1 MSGSELDGLWH
12 LLEPGDGCR
21 LQTALGRRGCPGFT
35 IRARMDT
42 IAEMK
47 SWPRRQSGCGGA
59 RSDGQ
64 ERVVCAMRWHF
75 GH

>member
-1 MSGSELDGLWH
+1 MSGSELDGLRH

-21 LQTALGRRGCPGFT
+21 LQTAPGRRGCPGFT
-35 IRARMDT
+35 VGARMDT

-47 SWPRRQSGCGGA
+47 SRPRRQSGCGGA

-75 GH
+75 RQ